1 MSGIQKRTVFVVLDK
16 SHTITGQT
24 PVYDFL
30 DWASCVTSVGQ
41 CMEPFL
47 ANNRAGMEGS
57 STKFEPRDQIAMIN
71 KLEFVEPGSLRY
83 LIGQVD
89 DHSVHSLTPQVLRQ
103 RP

>member
-1 MSGIQKRTVFVVLDK
+1 MSGIQKRTVFMVIDK

-47 ANNRAGMEGS
+47 PNNRAGMEGS
-57 STKFEPRDQIAMIN
+57 ATKFEPRDMMAMIN
-71 KLEFVEPGSLRY
+71 KIDCVEPGRIRQ
-83 LIGQVD
+83 LIGNVD